1 MSPLAHGA
9 MCAACLGL
17 GLTDLTWLDLHAAEL
32 SAPPVLPREAPPAP
46 RALPPPAPEPEPE
59 LPALTLTSATVPS
72 GATATANHTGNAEAR
87 AEPAARAVIGFALNA
102 EDASAEDLPD
112 LDAIAAELTREPGS
126 IAVVE
131 GHADRSGPADFNQTL
146 SERRAAGI
154 ARLLAQRGVL
164 PDRVR
169 VRGFGASHPVDDGAG
184 DEARRRNRRV
194 EIHVRERGEP

>member
-1 MSPLAHGA
+1 

-17 GLTDLTWLDLHAAEL
+17 GLTDLAWLDLHAAEM
-32 SAPPVLPREAPPAP
+32 SAPPALPPEAPPAP
-46 RALPPPAPEPEPE
+46 PALPPPEPAPS
-59 LPALTLTSATVPS
+59 ALTLTSATVTS
-72 GATATANHTGNAEAR
+72 GAMGARREAGNAA
-87 AEPAARAVIGFALNA
+87 PRAVIGFALNA

-112 LDAIAAELTREPGS
+112 LDAIAAELSRDPGS

-154 ARLLAQRGVL
+154 ARLLEQRGVL

>member
-46 RALPPPAPEPEPE
+46 PALPALDPEPA
-59 LPALTLTSATVPS
+59 ALTLTSATVPS

-112 LDAIAAELTREPGS
+112 LDAIAAELTRDPGS
-126 IAVVE
+126 VAVVE

>member
-1 MSPLAHGA
+1 

-17 GLTDLTWLDLHAAEL
+17 GVTDLAWLDLHAAEMN
-32 SAPPVLPREAPPAP
+32 APKVLPRETPPAP
-46 RALPPPAPEPEPE
+46 PLPPPIDRAPA
-59 LPALTLTSATVPS
+59 ALTLTSATVSS
-72 GATATANHTGNAEAR
+72 GAVSDAMSATRETENAG
-87 AEPAARAVIGFALNA
+87 ARAVIGFALNA

-112 LDAIAAELTREPGS
+112 LDVIAAELARDPGS

-146 SERRAAGI
+146 SERRARGI
-154 ARLLAQRGVL
+154 ARLLEQRGIL

-169 VRGFGASHPVDDGAG
+169 VRGFGASQPVDDGAG

-194 EIHVRERGEP
+194 EIHVRERGQP